1 MEQTDHFS
9 LAPYFDILYRHRLSS
24 ICALAVGLALTMLA
38 VVLLPSVYRSTT
50 LVIIQPQEVPSA
62 YVSAPVTSHIRDR
75 LQALSQI
82 ALSRTRLEQ
91 LITQYGLYGALRNR
105 GASMDQIVE
114 YMRRHIHIDI
124 PEDRSNSP
132 DAQTASFTLSFEY
145 SDAATAQRVTARLAD
160 LFIDEDLR
168 QRASQAT
175 ATTAFLDEQ
184 LAKAL
189 TSLNAKERA
198 IEQFKDRYQGSLP
211 QDLDI
216 NLKMLGDLQNQ
227 LQTDTEAFAA
237 LQERRSQLERDLAR
251 AHEDD
256 VTIVSAS
263 GQRSS
268 ASPEAA
274 LSAKET
280 ELAELRAQY
289 SDKHPDVV
297 QVKAEIVALKAL
309 IKRHRGGGDKV
320 DLMSPEEV
328 EFSKEMDNADVE
340 QRRLETEIPNLK
352 QEIADYQQRI
362 TQTPAHEQQYAALTR
377 DREVLDADYQNLKN
391 KKLEAQISQNLEQR
405 QEGERF
411 QVLDPANLPL
421 APEAPDRKAVAM
433 GGIVFTLGLAGGLP
447 FALFFTDSSF
457 KDPDELRREL
467 GVAVAATIPE
477 LAEIEGTLPH
487 RRALYQS
494 LAISFACFCLGVGA
508 LLLYAMAI

>member
-1 MEQTDHFS
+1 MDQTDHFS
-9 LAPYFDILYRHRLSS
+9 LAPYFDIIYRHRLSS
-24 ICALAVGLALTMLA
+24 ICALAVGTALTMLA
-38 VVLLPSVYRSTT
+38 AILLPSVYRSTT
-50 LVIIQPQEVPSA
+50 LVMIQPQEVPSE

-91 LITQYGLYGALRNR
+91 IITQYGLYSARRSR
-105 GASMDQIVE
+105 GTSMDDLVE

-124 PEDRSNSP
+124 PEDRNNSP
-132 DAQTASFTLSFEY
+132 ESRTASFTLSFEY

-184 LAKAL
+184 LAKSRA
-189 TSLNAKERA
+189 SLDAKERE
-198 IEQFKDRYQGSLP
+198 IKVFKNRYQGSLP

-216 NLKMLGDLQNQ
+216 NLKMLGDLQTQ
-227 LQTDTEAFAA
+227 LQSDNEAFAA
-237 LQERRSQLERDLAR
+237 LQEHRSQLQRDLAR
-251 AHEDD
+251 AHEDR

-280 ELAELRAQY
+280 ELAELQAQN
-289 SDKHPDVV
+289 SEKHPDVV
-297 QVKAEIVALKAL
+297 RVKAEIASLKAL
-309 IKRHRGGGDKV
+309 IKRRAHGDEAES
-320 DLMSPEEV
+320 LSPEEA
-328 EFSKEMDNADVE
+328 ELSKEMESADID
-340 QRRLETEIPNLK
+340 QRRLETEIPSLRRK
-352 QEIADYQQRI
+352 IDDYQQRI
-362 TQTPAHEQQYAALTR
+362 TQTPAHEQQFAALIR
-377 DREVLDADYQNLKN
+377 DRDVFDADYQKLKN

-411 QVLDPANLPL
+411 QVLDPANFPL
-421 APEAPDRKAVAM
+421 APEAPNRLALAI
-433 GGIVFTLGLAGGLP
+433 GGIVFSLGLAGALP

-467 GVAVAATIPE
+467 QVAVAATIPE
-477 LAEIEGTLPH
+477 LTEIEGTIPR
-487 RRALYQS
+487 RRAVYQS
-494 LAISFACFCLGVGA
+494 LAISSACFLVGIGA
-508 LLLYAMAI
+508 LLFYARAL